1 MDKKQNWL
9 IIPDFDCL
17 TESVHL
23 AAAYGAAF
31 EYNDFYIP
39 AIYSD
44 PREVNERIAV
54 YCALPRDRSQDTLHG
69 VFLDMVIAS
78 QDTALREYSRE
89 KIAQSMQI
97 AARLGVRG
105 VVFHTGLIASLNFG
119 DYQKVWID
127 AAEEVFRPL
136 CEQYPDLC
144 VYMENTFEQTPE
156 VFNKL
161 MQRMGDIPN
170 FALCLDY
177 AHAVLTPTSPE
188 SWVKNLAPYIQHI
201 HLNDNDLRWDLHL
214 VPGEGKIDYAQFVQL
229 LKKYKVDA
237 PILLE
242 LKGAEKQ
249 KRALAALTHML

>member
-9 IIPDFDCL
+9 IIPNFDRL
-17 TESVHL
+17 TESVRL
-23 AAAYGAAF
+23 AEAYGAAF

-39 AIYSD
+39 EIYNN
-44 PREVNERIAV
+44 PREVNKRIAA

-69 VFLDMVIAS
+69 AFLDMVIAS
-78 QDTALREYSRE
+78 QDAVLREYSRE

-97 AARLGVRG
+97 AASLGPRG

-119 DYQKVWID
+119 DYQKAWID

-136 CEQYPDLC
+136 CEQYPNLC
-144 VYMENTFEQTPE
+144 VYIENTFEQTPE
-156 VFNKL
+156 VFNNL

-177 AHAVLTPTSPE
+177 AHAVLTQTPPE
-188 SWVKNLAPYIQHI
+188 SWVKNLAPHIRHI
-201 HLNDNDLRWDLHL
+201 HLNDNDLRRDLHL
-214 VPGEGKIDYAQFVQL
+214 VPGEGKIDYTQFAQL
-229 LKKYKVDA
+229 LKKYQVDV

-242 LKGAEKQ
+242 LKGIERQEK
-249 KRALAALTHML
+249 ALTVLAHML